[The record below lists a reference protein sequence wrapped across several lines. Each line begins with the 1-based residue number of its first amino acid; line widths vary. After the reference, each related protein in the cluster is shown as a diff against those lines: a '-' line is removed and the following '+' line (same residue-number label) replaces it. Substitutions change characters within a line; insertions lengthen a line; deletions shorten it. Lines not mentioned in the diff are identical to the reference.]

1 MAQENLEI
9 VRAAFRAA
17 RDLDR
22 RAAAAVFAPDAEW
35 HNTTE
40 FPGPRVCIGPDAII
54 DFWITLVE
62 DVATE
67 GNEIEQVREVDG
79 RVVVALHQ
87 WGCAR
92 RSGVPFDVRY
102 AAIFEIVDRR
112 IARVFVHGHYAK
124 ALAAVGLSE

>member
-1 MAQENLEI
+1 MSQENVEI

-35 HNTTE
+35 HNTAA
-40 FPGPRVCIGPDAII
+40 FPGPRVCVGPDAII
-54 DFWITLVE
+54 DFWVTLVE
-62 DVATE
+62 DVTTE
-67 GNEIEQVREVDG
+67 GEIEQVREVDG
-79 RVVVALHQ
+79 RIVVGFHQ
-87 WGCAR
+87 WGSAR
-92 RSGVPFDVRY
+92 RSGLPFDVRY
-102 AAIFEIVDRR
+102 AAIFEIVDRH